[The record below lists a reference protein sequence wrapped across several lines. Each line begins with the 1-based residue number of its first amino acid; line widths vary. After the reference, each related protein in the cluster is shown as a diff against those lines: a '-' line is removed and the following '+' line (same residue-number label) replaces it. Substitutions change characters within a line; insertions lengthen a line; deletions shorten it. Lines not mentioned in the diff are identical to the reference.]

1 MNTEILGVILQIVLM
16 VGLAFPLGKYIAKV
30 YKGERT
36 CLDFLKPVERWMYKL
51 SCVNPEEEMDWK
63 KFLRALLVVNLF
75 WFVWGMVLLVA
86 QGVLPLNPDGN
97 IGQTCHQAFNTCISF
112 MVNCNLQHYSGES
125 GLTYFTQLF
134 VIMLFQFITA
144 ATGMAAMAGIMK
156 ALAAKTTQTIGN
168 FWRYLVLST
177 TRVLLPLSLVVGM
190 ILIVE
195 GTPMGFDGKMEL
207 KTLEGQTQQVSQ
219 GPTAAIVPIKQ
230 LGTNGGGYFG
240 VNSSHPLENP
250 SYLTNIVECWSILII
265 PMALAFAFGF
275 YLNYG
280 ARRAQKP
287 SFYLDYAEPQ
297 PVICKRRKLGYSIFG
312 VMLFAFLIGVAIN
325 VGQEMQGNP
334 RIDSMGIAQDG
345 GSMEGKEVRIGSAAG
360 ALWSVATTVTSNGSV
375 NSMHD
380 STMPLSGMIEM
391 LNMQIN
397 TWFGGVGVGWMNY
410 FTFIII
416 AVFISGLMVGRTPEF
431 LGHKVEG
438 REMKIASIVAL
449 LHPFIILV
457 GTALAAWLFAHAPE
471 FVASEGG
478 WLNNPGYHGLSEML
492 YEYTSSA
499 ANNGSGFE
507 GLGDNTWFWNYSCG
521 IVLILGRFVPIV
533 GQVAIAGILAKK
545 KYIPESAGTLKTDT
559 VTFGV
564 MTFAVI
570 FIVAALSFFP
580 VHALSTIAEHL
591 SL

>member
-1 MNTEILGVILQIVLM
+1 MNTKILGVILQIVLM

-36 CLDFLKPVERWMYKL
+36 CLDFMKPVERLMYKL
-51 SCVNPEEEMDWK
+51 SGVNPDEEMDWK
-63 KFLRALLVVNLF
+63 KFLRALLVVNMF

-156 ALAAKTTQTIGN
+156 ALAAKTTQTVGN

-177 TRVLLPLSLVVGM
+177 TRILLPLSLVVGM

-207 KTLEGQTQQVSQ
+207 TTLEGQKQEVSQ

-275 YLNYG
+275 YL
-280 ARRAQKP
+280 
-287 SFYLDYAEPQ
+287 
-297 PVICKRRKLGYSIFG
+297 KRRKLGYSIFG

-334 RIDSMGIAQDG
+334 RIDAMGIAQDG
-345 GSMEGKEVRIGSAAG
+345 GAMEGKEVRLGSAAG

-431 LGHKVEG
+431 LGHKVEA

-457 GTALAAWLFAHAPE
+457 GTALAAYLFAHAPQ

-591 SL
+591 TL

>member
-1 MNTEILGVILQIVLM
+1 MNTEILGVIAQIVLM
-16 VGLAFPLGKYIAKV
+16 VVLAYPIGKYISKV
-30 YKGERT
+30 FKGEKVWS
-36 CLDFLKPVERWMYKL
+36 DFMTPIEKIMYKL
-51 SCVNPEEEMDWK
+51 GGVDPTEEMNWK
-63 KFLRALLVVNLF
+63 QFLKALLVINLF
-75 WFVWGMVLLVA
+75 WFFWGMILLVS

-97 IGQTCHQAFNTCISF
+97 LGQSVHQAFNTCISF
-112 MVNCNLQHYSGES
+112 LVNCNLQHYSGES
-125 GLTYFTQLF
+125 GLSYLTQLF

-156 ALAAKTTQTIGN
+156 ALAAKTTNTIGN
-168 FWRYLVLST
+168 FWYFLVRSC
-177 TRVLLPLSLVVGM
+177 TRVLLPICLVIGF
-190 ILIVE
+190 ILIIE
-195 GTPMGFDGKMEL
+195 GTPMGFDGKMEV
-207 KTLEGQTQQVSQ
+207 TTIEGQTQYVSQ

-250 SYLTNIVECWSILII
+250 TYLTNMIECWAILIL
-265 PMALAFAFGF
+265 PMAMVFAFGF
-275 YLNYG
+275 YL
-280 ARRAQKP
+280 
-287 SFYLDYAEPQ
+287 
-297 PVICKRRKLGYSIFG
+297 KRKKLAYSIFG
-312 VMLFAFLIGVAIN
+312 VMLFAYLAGVWIN
-325 VGQEMQGNP
+325 VSQETGGNP
-334 RIDSMGIAQDG
+334 RIDAMGIAQDNG
-345 GSMEGKEVRIGSAAG
+345 AMEGKEVRLGSAAT
-360 ALWSVATTVTSNGSV
+360 ALWSVTTTVTSNGSV
-375 NSMHD
+375 NGMHD

-431 LGHKVEG
+431 LGKKIEA
-438 REMKIASIVAL
+438 REMKIATIVAL
-449 LHPFIILV
+449 LHPFVILV
-457 GTALAAWLFAHAPE
+457 GTSLAAYLYVHAPS
-471 FVASEGG
+471 FVENEGG
-478 WLNNPGYHGLSEML
+478 WLNNPGFHGLSEML
-492 YEYTSSA
+492 YEFTSCA

-521 IVLILGRFVPIV
+521 IVLILSRYLPIV
-533 GQVAIAGILAKK
+533 GQVAIAGLLANK
-545 KYIPESAGTLKTDT
+545 KYVPESAGTLKTDT

-580 VHALSTIAEHL
+580 VQALSTIAEHF

>member
-1 MNTEILGVILQIVLM
+1 MNTEVLGVILQIVVM
-16 VGLAFPLGKYIAKV
+16 VGLAWPLGKYIARV

-36 CLDFLKPVERWMYKL
+36 YLDFMKPVERLMYKL
-51 SCVNPEEEMDWK
+51 SGVNPDEEMDWK

-156 ALAAKTTQTIGN
+156 GLAAKTTQTIGN

-177 TRVLLPLSLVVGM
+177 TRILLPLSLVVGM

-207 KTLEGQTQQVSQ
+207 TTLEGQKQEVSQ
-219 GPTAAIVPIKQ
+219 GPTAAIVSIKQ

-250 SYLTNIVECWSILII
+250 TYLTNIVECCSILII

-275 YLNYG
+275 YL
-280 ARRAQKP
+280 
-287 SFYLDYAEPQ
+287 
-297 PVICKRRKLGYSIFG
+297 KRRKLGYSIFG
-312 VMLFAFLIGVAIN
+312 VMLFAYLVGVGIN
-325 VGQEMQGNP
+325 MYQEMNGNP
-334 RIDSMGIAQDG
+334 RICAMGIAQNG
-345 GSMEGKEVRIGSAAG
+345 GAMEGKEVRIGSAAG
-360 ALWSVATTVTSNGSV
+360 ALWSVTTTVTSNGSV

-410 FTFIII
+410 FTFLII

-431 LGHKVEG
+431 LGHKVEA
-438 REMKIASIVAL
+438 REMKIASMVAL

-457 GTALAAWLFAHAPE
+457 GTALAAYLFVHAPE

-591 SL
+591 TL

>member
-1 MNTEILGVILQIVLM
+1 MNTEILGVIAQIVLM
-16 VGLAFPLGKYIAKV
+16 VVLGKYISKV
-30 YKGERT
+30 FKGEKVWS
-36 CLDFLKPVERWMYKL
+36 DFMTPIEKIMYKL
-51 SCVNPEEEMDWK
+51 GGVDPTEEMNWK
-63 KFLRALLVVNLF
+63 QFLKALLVINLF
-75 WFVWGMVLLVA
+75 WFFWGMILLVS

-97 IGQTCHQAFNTCISF
+97 LGQSVHQAFNTCISF
-112 MVNCNLQHYSGES
+112 LVNCNLQHYSGES
-125 GLTYFTQLF
+125 GLSYLTQLF

-156 ALAAKTTQTIGN
+156 ALAAKTTKTIGN
-168 FWRYLVLST
+168 FWYFLVRSC
-177 TRVLLPLSLVVGM
+177 TRVLLPICLVIGF
-190 ILIVE
+190 ILIIE
-195 GTPMGFDGKMEL
+195 GTPMGFDGKMEV
-207 KTLEGQTQQVSQ
+207 TTIEGQTQYVSQ

-250 SYLTNIVECWSILII
+250 TYLTNMIECWAILIL
-265 PMALAFAFGF
+265 PMAMVFAFGF
-275 YLNYG
+275 YL
-280 ARRAQKP
+280 
-287 SFYLDYAEPQ
+287 
-297 PVICKRRKLGYSIFG
+297 KRKKLAYSIFG
-312 VMLFAFLIGVAIN
+312 VMLFAYLAGVWIN
-325 VGQEMQGNP
+325 VSQETGGNP
-334 RIDSMGIAQDG
+334 RIDAMGIAQDNG
-345 GSMEGKEVRIGSAAG
+345 AMEGKEVRLGSAAT
-360 ALWSVATTVTSNGSV
+360 ALWSVTTTVTSNGSV
-375 NSMHD
+375 NGMHD

-431 LGHKVEG
+431 LGKKIEA
-438 REMKIASIVAL
+438 REMKIATIVAL
-449 LHPFIILV
+449 LHPFVILV
-457 GTALAAWLFAHAPE
+457 GTSLAAYLYVHAPS
-471 FVASEGG
+471 FVENEGG
-478 WLNNPGYHGLSEML
+478 WLNNPGFHGLSEML
-492 YEYTSSA
+492 YEFTSCA

-521 IVLILGRFVPIV
+521 IVLILSRYLPIV
-533 GQVAIAGILAKK
+533 GQVAIAGLLANK
-545 KYIPESAGTLKTDT
+545 KYVPESAGTLKTDT

-580 VHALSTIAEHL
+580 VQALSTIAEHF